1 MNTADKVNVLLNRE
15 LLLSRAQAMV
25 NTKTI
30 ISVNDKLNDILLC
43 AIISEIYNEFKC
55 SYTVFI

>member
-1 MNTADKVNVLLNRE
+1 
-15 LLLSRAQAMV
+15 MV

-30 ISVNDKLNDILLC
+30 ISVNDKLNDIC

-55 SYTVFI
+55 SYTIFI